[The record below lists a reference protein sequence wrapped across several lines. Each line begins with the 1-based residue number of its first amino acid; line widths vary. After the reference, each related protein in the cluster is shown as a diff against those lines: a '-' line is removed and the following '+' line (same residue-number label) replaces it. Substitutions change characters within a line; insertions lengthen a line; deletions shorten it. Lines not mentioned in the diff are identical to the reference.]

1 MEQLAEAG
9 KDNAA
14 AADADSVKKAP
25 Y

>member
-1 MEQLAEAG
+1 MEQQAEAG